1 MAWYLAAPPIRT
13 EASRER
19 KYISGADGNRGEI
32 AAPSFSTRHISLRI
46 IVSSRGCKTRFQAF
60 VRDFRRYKWGGIGRR
75 AAQGSMRPTV
85 RNKARSRTKKKK
97 LIEIKQRLG
106 SDWLGSKR
114 DWTGFNLWTVC
125 FAHRGSD
132 ELGGKIGRNFARVD
146 TPSRFLATSD
156 AFSRHYYSPFLLL
169 SAALVSSL
177 RFEHHFFSPFFLCL
191 SLFISLALF
200 VRSNRRVSTKEEGV
214 ERSHILV
221 PLRFQGLIDL
231 SFPLFRLIRSRFGSR
246 VIRAFRR
253 VGREED
259 LERVDKGRKE
269 ARRI

>member
-114 DWTGFNLWTVC
+114 F
-125 FAHRGSD
+125 
-132 ELGGKIGRNFARVD
+132 LGLDRFQSLDSLFRASRIGR
-146 TPSRFLATSD
+146 
-156 AFSRHYYSPFLLL
+156 
-169 SAALVSSL
+169 
-177 RFEHHFFSPFFLCL
+177 
-191 SLFISLALF
+191 
-200 VRSNRRVSTKEEGV
+200 
-214 ERSHILV
+214 
-221 PLRFQGLIDL
+221 
-231 SFPLFRLIRSRFGSR
+231 
-246 VIRAFRR
+246 
-253 VGREED
+253 
-259 LERVDKGRKE
+259 
-269 ARRI
+269 ARRKNREKFRPCGHTI